1 MIAAREAAEA
11 ERTKIG
17 EAGKWETVAV
27 YEEPVESTEDG
38 DIALATT
45 GIPQFEEEDVRNF
58 AFDAPA
64 EAGPST
70 KKRIRDVY
78 DDEGFDPDQLLKKAR
93 FKQETKRQEE
103 ERAARE
109 REAKKL
115 DRSKWQGITLGPD
128 GKPVVKPEDA
138 IEPETEADPSAGLNS
153 AIETT
158 PTETTP
164 VADDEVKP
172 KVEANS
178 MFKKRR
184 PVNANR
190 STRQK

>member
-1 MIAAREAAEA
+1 VIAAREAAEA

-17 EAGKWETVAV
+17 EAGKWETVVV
-27 YEEPVESTEDG
+27 YEEATESNEEG
-38 DIALATT
+38 DIALATAV
-45 GIPQFEEEDVRNF
+45 IPQFEEEDVRSF

-78 DDEGFDPDQLLKKAR
+78 DDEGFDPDELLKKAR

-109 REAKKL
+109 REEKKL

-138 IEPETEADPSAGLNS
+138 SKPGTGTDSSAGPTS
-153 AIETT
+153 TIEAT
-158 PTETTP
+158 PTETAT